1 MRTRDA
7 LLMLLL
13 GALWGGAFPLLRV
26 ASPLF
31 GAIPLS
37 AIRVGVASAVLL
49 VLAKDRALLRRRPL
63 ALLGLGIV
71 NTAVPFSLFAFATQ
85 SVTSGLAAL
94 LNATT
99 PMFGALVAYLWL
111 GEKLSRSRI
120 LGIVI
125 SFAGIAWLVWGGV
138 GVHGERPLLGIAAG
152 LAGAALYGF
161 AASYARRYLSD
172 GDATTIAAGGVIGA
186 SLVLAA
192 PAAMLWPATPPPMH
206 AWLAAIA
213 LGLLCTA
220 LAYRIYFHLLRT
232 VGAGRSVAVTF
243 LFPAFGMLWGA
254 LFLGESITARLLTG
268 CAIVLAG
275 TALAV
280 GLADRRRG

>member
-37 AIRVGVASAVLL
+37 AIRVGVASVVLFA
-49 VLAKDRALLRRRPL
+49 LARDRALLRQRPL

-111 GEKLSRSRI
+111 GEKLSRARI
-120 LGIVI
+120 LGIAV
-125 SFAGIAWLVWGGV
+125 SFLGIAWLVWGGV

-192 PAAMLWPATPPPMH
+192 PAAVLWPSTPPPMH

-243 LFPAFGMLWGA
+243 LFPAFGMFWGA
-254 LFLGESITARLLTG
+254 LFLQEAITARLLTG